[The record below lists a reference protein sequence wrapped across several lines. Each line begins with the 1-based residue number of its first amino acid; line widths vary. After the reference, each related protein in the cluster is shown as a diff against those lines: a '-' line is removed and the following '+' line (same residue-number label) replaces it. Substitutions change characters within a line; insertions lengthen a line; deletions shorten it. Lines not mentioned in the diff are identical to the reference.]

1 MLQRIFLAG
10 ALALPAARAKSMGPT
25 VQRRAKDLSACSFL
39 KTFEDYCLAPVL
51 GAYGTFKAKTNMEG
65 ACEVMFWGL
74 NANGVPEVRR

>member
-1 MLQRIFLAG
+1 MLRRLLLAG
-10 ALALPAARAKSMGPT
+10 ALALPAARAKSMGP
-25 VQRRAKDLSACSFL
+25 SACSFL

-74 NANGVPEVRR
+74 NATGVPEVRR